1 MKRIFHVT
9 LSLLLT
15 TALFAETT
23 PHVDNISPRSGPT
36 SGGIDVTL
44 TGTNLKSQVVCI
56 LPCPTV
62 VAFGDAKVEPY
73 RITDTEITVKT
84 PAHAAGTVDVT
95 LMMPGG
101 TSTTVPQG
109 FTFGDTLATTWE
121 PLLIPVYIE
130 GLQSGAAGSQW
141 RTNLWIQNGGKETL
155 LLAPW
160 PCLFDLCPA
169 IFPLTKALLPGESQH
184 NLPATFPQAGVFR
197 RIVYLNRTSADNALL
212 SLRVLDE
219 SGIAVD
225 SGTEI
230 PVVRER
236 NLLTSATTLIN
247 VPLLNNRLLLRVYD
261 VALTSA
267 QFRVRVFVQGEV
279 LPDTPLAEKT
289 LNAVTSDHAELHVI
303 PAYAEYPIEI
313 SFGPVLLAKDA
324 AVRVEITPLTEGSR
338 YWAFVSATNNSTNHV
353 TLTTPQ

>member
-1 MKRIFHVT
+1 LTRIFHLT
-9 LSLLLT
+9 LSLLLA

-23 PHVDNISPRSGPT
+23 PHVDNITPRSGPT

-44 TGTNLKSQVVCI
+44 TGTNLKSQIVCI
-56 LPCPTV
+56 LPCPTL

-73 RITDTEITVKT
+73 RITDTEITVKA

-121 PLLIPVYIE
+121 PLLIPVYID
-130 GLQSGAAGSQW
+130 GFQSGAAGSQW
-141 RTNLWIQNGGKETL
+141 RTNLWIQNGGKESL

-160 PCLFDLCPA
+160 PCLFDICPA

-184 NLPATFPQAGVFR
+184 NLPTAFAKLPTPG
-197 RIVYLNRTSADNALL
+197 RIIYLNRTAADSALMN
-212 SLRVLDE
+212 LRVVDD

-230 PVVRER
+230 PLVRER

-261 VALTSA
+261 VALFSA

-289 LNAVTSDHAELHVI
+289 LNAVTTDQGELHVT

-324 AVRVEITPLTEGSR
+324 AVRVEITPLTDRSR